1 MLMQSL
7 LDDKQVENI
16 VEKTHLG
23 ASSKGFFFCFGIP
36 LETHMWI
43 LLMVS
48 TVHIGAG
55 SYQA

>member
-1 MLMQSL
+1 
-7 LDDKQVENI
+7 VENI
-16 VEKTHLG
+16 VEKAHLG
-23 ASSKGFFFCFGIP
+23 ASSKGFFSFGIA